1 MQKSGV
7 KIFQTPSVS
16 DLTSGRYK
24 IDELRPIEIG
34 DLLGR
39 DVAVP
44 KKIYLPP
51 DIKNNTICVTGAG
64 GSIRRE
70 LCKQI
75 LELRPKALILFEL
88 SEVALFKIRQDLLN
102 LNSDKTNV
110 HIVSVLGNTLDEKL
124 VESTFIENNVD
135 IVFHAAAYKHVPL
148 VEENPLSGLFNN
160 IFQQKFY
167 VNVQKNRC

>member
-1 MQKSGV
+1 M
-7 KIFQTPSVS
+7 
-16 DLTSGRYK
+16 
-24 IDELRPIEIG
+24 
-34 DLLGR
+34 
-39 DVAVP
+39 
-44 KKIYLPP
+44 
-51 DIKNNTICVTGAG
+51 
-64 GSIRRE
+64 
-70 LCKQI
+70 
-75 LELRPKALILFEL
+75 ILFEL

-167 VNVQKNRC
+167 VNVQKKQMLRNLFLSPLIRQLDLQILWEHLKEFLN